1 MGTKVVKGRRESAI
15 LFSPVKANMDLTV
28 VEFVLILENGFTWVN
43 SQTRKKPKDFCQAMS
58 SNPPTPPP
66 FFVFFLFEKCGH
78 LAQFFKMG
86 EGVL

>member
-43 SQTRKKPKDFCQAMS
+43 SQTRKNQKI
-58 SNPPTPPP
+58 
-66 FFVFFLFEKCGH
+66 FVR
-78 LAQFFKMG
+78 Q
-86 EGVL
+86 